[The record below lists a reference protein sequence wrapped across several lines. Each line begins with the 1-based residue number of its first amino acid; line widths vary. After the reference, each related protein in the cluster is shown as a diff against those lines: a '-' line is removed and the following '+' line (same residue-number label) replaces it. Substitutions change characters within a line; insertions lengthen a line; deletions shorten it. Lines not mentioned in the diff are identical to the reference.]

1 MKKISPT
8 INAKKSNILIVD
20 DEDRNIR
27 LLEQL
32 CKNLDYN
39 TVSAR
44 TGQEAIDKSISEM
57 PDLILMDVM
66 MPGMDGFETTECIKS
81 NEITGHI
88 PVIIL
93 TALGDK
99 KNRIKGIAK
108 GANDFLSKPFD
119 VEELCLRIKN
129 NLEIKKYHDFI
140 KDHNTLL
147 ESEVTK
153 RTEELNKAYKKLD
166 SSYHVVQKSYIE
178 TIQRLNMAAEY
189 KDEDTGSHIRRT
201 SLYTKELASAL
212 GMDSDFIETIYYASP
227 MHDIGKVGIPDGIL
241 MKNGSLTP
249 EEWIVM
255 KSHTTIGAKIL
266 KGSESHLLKMAEEIA
281 LSHHERWNGSGY
293 PSGLR
298 GEEIPLSGRIT
309 NIVDQYDALRSKRP
323 YKVNLHHDTVF
334 KIITEGDGR
343 TSPEDFDPAILEAF
357 KRSVKKFDEI
367 FNTEND
373 DL

>member
-1 MKKISPT
+1 MENIST
-8 INAKKSNILIVD
+8 TDNEKKSKILLVD
-20 DEDRNIR
+20 DESRNIR

-32 CKNLDYN
+32 CKNLGYLAVTAD
-39 TVSAR
+39 S
-44 TGQEAIDKSISEM
+44 GQEAIDKSLTES
-57 PDLILMDVM
+57 PDLILMDIM
-66 MPGMDGFETTECIKS
+66 MPGMDGFEATEIIKS
-81 NEITGHI
+81 NEATGHI

-99 KNRIKGIAK
+99 KDRIKGIAK

-119 VEELCLRIKN
+119 VEELSLRIRN
-129 NLEIKKYHDFI
+129 NLQIKEYHDFI
-140 KDHNTLL
+140 KNHNILL
-147 ESEVTK
+147 ESEVKK
-153 RTEELNKAYKKLD
+153 RTEELNKAYEKLD
-166 SSYHVVQKSYIE
+166 STYHSVQKSYIE

-212 GMDSDFIETIYYASP
+212 GMDFDFIENIYYASP

-241 MKNGSLTP
+241 MKSGSLTP
-249 EEWIVM
+249 EEWTVM

-266 KGSESHLLKMAEEIA
+266 SGSESSLLKMAEEIA

-293 PSGLR
+293 PKGLK
-298 GEEIPLSGRIT
+298 GEEIPISGRIT

-323 YKVNLHHDTVF
+323 YKVNLHHKTVV

-343 TSPEDFDPAILEAF
+343 TSPGDFDPVILEAF
-357 KRSVKKFDEI
+357 KKSIKKFDEI
-367 FNTEND
+367 FNTQSD
-373 DL
+373 DV